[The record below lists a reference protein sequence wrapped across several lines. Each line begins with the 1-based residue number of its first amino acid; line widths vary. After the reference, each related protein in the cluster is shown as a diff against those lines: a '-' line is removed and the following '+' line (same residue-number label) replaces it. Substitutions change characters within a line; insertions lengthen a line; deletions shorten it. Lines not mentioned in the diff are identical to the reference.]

1 MEPGRKAAMKRV
13 EPWQAKKI
21 GAMVGPMLRYLF
33 RLKKRM
39 AEVGYSESHPLHAR
53 VLAAYEAIR
62 SLNEELDLT
71 AVGKGNGRPPAA
83 MG

>member
-1 MEPGRKAAMKRV
+1 LLPSRSLTGPASPR
-13 EPWQAKKI
+13 QAKKI
-21 GAMVGPMLRYLF
+21 GAMLRYLF

-39 AEVGYSESHPLHAR
+39 AEVGYSENHPLHAR
-53 VLAAYEAIR
+53 VLAAYEAIL

-71 AVGKGNGRPPAA
+71 AVGKGNGRPPTA